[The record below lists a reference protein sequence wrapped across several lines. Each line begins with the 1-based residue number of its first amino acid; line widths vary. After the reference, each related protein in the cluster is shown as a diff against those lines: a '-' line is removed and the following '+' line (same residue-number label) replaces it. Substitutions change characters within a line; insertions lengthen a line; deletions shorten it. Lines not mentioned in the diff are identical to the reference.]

1 MLFIFSVP
9 EAFCLQKEKKKEERE
24 REIHECGPDFLIVDG
39 AVGL

>member
-1 MLFIFSVP
+1 LS
-9 EAFCLQKEKKKEERE
+9 AKRGKKEERERE

>member
-1 MLFIFSVP
+1 LS
-9 EAFCLQKEKKKEERE
+9 AKRGKKEERERERE